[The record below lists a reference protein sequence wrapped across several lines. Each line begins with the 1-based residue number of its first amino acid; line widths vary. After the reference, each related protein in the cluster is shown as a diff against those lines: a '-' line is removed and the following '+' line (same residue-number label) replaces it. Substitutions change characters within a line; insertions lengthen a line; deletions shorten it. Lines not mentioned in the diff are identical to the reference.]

1 MADKA
6 EIQRLQQSRGS
17 ALIRSEVDSSLVTR
31 GRRAAAALLS
41 SRNEPL
47 CLAAVVLNGAWGFID
62 QTGKFVIPLAYAWV
76 GCFSEGR
83 ACCSTSADGDA
94 HPVFIS
100 WRFDHGMTAADGER
114 FLFRYGQQPGV
125 LPNNS
130 LGYMNPAGEIMVPP
144 RFVCAEPFKD
154 GIARVA
160 TKEKSGTGFIDCEGR
175 AIGSLEFDGAANFQ
189 EGYAVV
195 MVGDRFGAITLQG
208 EYAVPPKYD
217 YVWDFTE
224 GFARVLVGEK
234 VGFVNGRGDIA
245 IDPIFDAADRFSD
258 GLAAVC
264 IGRDWGYID
273 TAGTVVIKPQFWE
286 AGRFRNGKAEVEDWD
301 AQKLFWIN
309 TAGNITTPIALEEDE
324 SGELEEGPFRVQED
338 DLWGFQDS
346 SRAFV
351 VKPSFRKAGKFSNHL
366 ARVMN
371 QQGLWGYIDRDG
383 QARIPFGFNDARDFL
398 IVDAANVADR

>member
-6 EIQRLQQSRGS
+6 ELQRSQQSGAT
-17 ALIRSEVDSSLVTR
+17 ALIRSEAHSSLVTR
-31 GRRAAAALLS
+31 GREVAAALLL

-47 CLAAVVLNGAWGFID
+47 CLAAIMLNGAWGFID
-62 QTGKFVIPLAYAWV
+62 QTGKFVIPSAYKWV

-94 HPVFIS
+94 RPVFIS

-130 LGYMNPAGEIMVPP
+130 LGYMNAAGEIMVPP
-144 RFVCAEPFKD
+144 CYVCAEPFKH
-154 GIARVA
+154 GVARVA
-160 TKEKSGTGFIDCEGR
+160 TKEKSGTGFIDGEGR
-175 AIGSLEFDGAANFQ
+175 AIGSLEFDGTASFQ

-208 EYAVPPKYD
+208 EHAVPPKYD

-234 VGFVNGRGDIA
+234 VGFVNGRGDLA
-245 IDPIFDAADRFSD
+245 IDPIFDAADSFND

-273 TAGTVVIKPQFWE
+273 KAGSVVIKPQFWE
-286 AGRFRNGKAEVEDWD
+286 AGRFRNGKALVEDWD
-301 AQKLFWIN
+301 AQKPFWIN
-309 TAGNITTPIALEEDE
+309 TAGNVTTAIEPEEDE
-324 SGELEEGPFRVQED
+324 NGEFEEVLFRVRED
-338 DLWGFQDS
+338 DLWGFQDF

-351 VKPSFRKAGKFSNHL
+351 VKPSFRDAGNFSNGL

-371 QQGLWGYIDRDG
+371 NQGLWGYIDRDG
-383 QARIPFGFNDARDFL
+383 QVRIPFGFNDARDFL
-398 IVDAANVADR
+398 IANAVNAAHQ

>member
-6 EIQRLQQSRGS
+6 ELQRLQQSGAS
-17 ALIRSEVDSSLVTR
+17 ALIRSEADSSLVTR

-47 CLAAVVLNGAWGFID
+47 CLAAVALNGAWGFID
-62 QTGKFVIPLAYAWV
+62 QTGRLAIPLAYAWV

-83 ACCSTSADGDA
+83 ACFSTSADGDA
-94 HPVFIS
+94 RPVFIS

-125 LPNNS
+125 LPSNS
-130 LGYMNPAGEIMVPP
+130 LGYMNTAGETTVPP
-144 RFVCAEPFKD
+144 RFVCAEPFTN
-154 GIARVA
+154 GVARVA
-160 TKEKSGTGFIDCEGR
+160 TKEKSGTGFVDCEGL
-175 AIGSLEFDGAANFQ
+175 AIGSLEFDGAADFQ

-195 MVGDRFGAITLQG
+195 MVEGRFGAITLHG
-208 EYAVPPKYD
+208 EYSMPPKYD

-224 GFARVLVGEK
+224 GLARVLVGDK
-234 VGFVNGRGDIA
+234 VGFVNGRGDFA
-245 IDPIFDAADRFSD
+245 IDPIFDAADSFSD

-273 TAGTVVIKPQFWE
+273 KAGSVVIKPQFWE
-286 AGRFRNGKAEVEDWD
+286 AGRFRNGKALVEDWD
-301 AQKLFWIN
+301 AQKPFWIN
-309 TAGNITTPIALEEDE
+309 TGGNITTVIEPEEDE
-324 SGELEEGPFRVQED
+324 SGEFEEGLFRVRED

-351 VKPSFRKAGKFSNHL
+351 VKPSFRDAGRFSNGL

-371 QQGLWGYIDRDG
+371 HQGLWGYIDRDG
-383 QARIPFGFNDARDFL
+383 QVRILFGFNDARDFL
-398 IVDAANVADR
+398 IANAVNAAHH